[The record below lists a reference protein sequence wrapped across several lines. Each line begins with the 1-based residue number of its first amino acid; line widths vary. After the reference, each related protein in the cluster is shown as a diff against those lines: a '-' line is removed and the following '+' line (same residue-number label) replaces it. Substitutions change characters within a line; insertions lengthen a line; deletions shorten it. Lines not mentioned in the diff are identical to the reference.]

1 MSSSRDKWVMR
12 AEKYL
17 DLYRTKGHAAATD
30 YLIRFGDK
38 SEKVIDALRDIREM
52 KEEMEEEYQGQMRL
66 LKKAVKKENEILGPG
81 SSIDRI
87 PDMERE

>member
-30 YLIRFGDK
+30 YLMRFGDK
-38 SEKVIDALRDIREM
+38 SEKVIDALRELREI
-52 KEEMEEEYQGQMRL
+52 KEEMEDEYQGQMRL
-66 LKKAVKKENEILGPG
+66 LKKAIEKENEIFG
-81 SSIDRI
+81 SGESIDRI
-87 PDMERE
+87 PGMEGE